1 MLFPI
6 SANKHE
12 YTQVNGLN
20 VDEPNEKIKGLLNFI
35 TVPDR
40 NQIDFNAFNIVQ
52 EAARCIKSRAEES
65 KKRSK
70 EMDEWKEKFLLLS
83 EEKQQE
89 YEKNGYLE
97 DFPVPPKP
105 IELYDGVLIGE
116 DVPNWLSGSIVE
128 YCFIEQIPV
137 YFNFHKPIY
146 GEIGKKDTNVPG
158 VSEIITGPTGHS
170 EHHLFVF

>member
-52 EAARCIKSRAEES
+52 EAARCIKSRAE
-65 KKRSK
+65 
-70 EMDEWKEKFLLLS
+70 
-83 EEKQQE
+83 
-89 YEKNGYLE
+89 
-97 DFPVPPKP
+97 
-105 IELYDGVLIGE
+105 
-116 DVPNWLSGSIVE
+116 
-128 YCFIEQIPV
+128 
-137 YFNFHKPIY
+137 
-146 GEIGKKDTNVPG
+146 
-158 VSEIITGPTGHS
+158 
-170 EHHLFVF
+170 